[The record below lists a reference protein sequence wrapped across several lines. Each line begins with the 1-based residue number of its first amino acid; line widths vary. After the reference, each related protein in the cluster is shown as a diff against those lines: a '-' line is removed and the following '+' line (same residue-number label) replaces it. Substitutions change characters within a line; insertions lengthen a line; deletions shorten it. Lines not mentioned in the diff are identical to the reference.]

1 MIGKLLLEINN
12 HFLTIILLVIALTI
26 LIIKV
31 KKLRYVRLG
40 LLFVAISILSTFII
54 LHDLSPLNTKDLYSL
69 YIVVH
74 YSLMV
79 IRWFSGLLGLV
90 YLSITS
96 ILAATI
102 SSSIFILILAS
113 LIGGLALRFVIIK
126 VDLCIKRK
134 NVNDIDLLLNS
145 INFNTDSD
153 NNNINIFNDSLL
165 VKLNC

>member
-12 HFLTIILLVIALTI
+12 HFLTIILMVIATI
-26 LIIKV
+26 VLFIKV
-31 KKLRYVRLG
+31 RKLRYVLLG

-69 YIVVH
+69 YMVVH
-74 YSLMV
+74 YSLEI
-79 IRWFSGLLGLV
+79 IRWVSALLGLV

-113 LIGGLALRFVIIK
+113 LIGGLALRFVIINL
-126 VDLCIKRK
+126 DLYIKRK
-134 NVNDIDLLLNS
+134 NVNDIDLSLNS
-145 INFNTDSD
+145 IIFNTDSD
-153 NNNINIFNDSLL
+153 NNNINTFNDSLL